1 MNISVFLDRPIAF
14 HRAFK
19 ALTRDTN
26 ASLLLSQLLY
36 WHNRVEEDRFGDRWF
51 YKTQIE
57 LEDETGLSR
66 AEQETARAKL
76 RELGVLSE
84 VRKGVPARLF
94 FRVDC
99 DRLTDL
105 CEALPQTR
113 VRQSGRQVCGNQAIQ
128 YAATKQTSMR
138 GSGKQDGG
146 NVASKSA
153 ASQQSLKGTETTT
166 EITTETTLFPAPLSG
181 APVAAGAGAKVRK
194 AAGNPLA
201 AETWAAYAEAYRQR
215 YGVDPVRNATVNGQI
230 ANFVKRLGENAPHVA
245 AYFVGSASA
254 FYVSKGHAV
263 GVMLCDAE
271 KLHTEW
277 ATGRRVTQSA
287 ARQADRTASNFANAQ
302 EALAMLDAEMGGR
315 Q

>member
-1 MNISVFLDRPIAF
+1 MSIKLMSRAWDMEIPIGQ
-14 HRAFK
+14 K
-19 ALTRDTN
+19 MVLLALTDRANDEGECWPGQEELARKSSLSPRSVVSHIEWLEDHGLVRVERRQRGRMRLSNRYIVTLDAYCPEGGLMTGESENSACANLACANSDTKKV
-26 ASLLLSQLLY
+26 QLLQGVSATVAPSF
-36 WHNRVEEDRFGDRWF
+36 NEEPSMNHQ
-51 YKTQIE
+51 YE
-57 LEDETGLSR
+57 PS
-66 AEQETARAKL
+66 
-76 RELGVLSE
+76 
-84 VRKGVPARLF
+84 LF
-94 FRVDC
+94 
-99 DRLTDL
+99 
-105 CEALPQTR
+105 Q
-113 VRQSGRQVCGNQAIQ
+113 
-128 YAATKQTSMR
+128 
-138 GSGKQDGG
+138 
-146 NVASKSA
+146 
-153 ASQQSLKGTETTT
+153 
-166 EITTETTLFPAPLSG
+166 APLGG

-230 ANFVKRLGENAPHVA
+230 GNFVKRLGENAPHVA